1 MKILSLNILD
11 IVQNSIRAKA
21 DKISIEITESV
32 KNDLYRIV
40 VTDNGTRIPVDIHE
54 NITDISEATRTKR
67 KMGSGLPLLKYY
79 TEMTGGNLIIE
90 SIEGKGTQVKAT
102 FSFSHKDR
110 QLLGDIAGIVII
122 LISVNP
128 DIDFIYRHFTDKG
141 NYRFSTKETK
151 EYLGLNTL
159 NSRSLLEDLGSMIGE
174 NLKEIEASGFV
185 FRQSLKEVF

>member
-1 MKILSLNILD
+1 
-11 IVQNSIRAKA
+11 
-21 DKISIEITESV
+21 
-32 KNDLYRIV
+32 
-40 VTDNGTRIPVDIHE
+40 
-54 NITDISEATRTKR
+54 
-67 KMGSGLPLLKYY
+67 
-79 TEMTGGNLIIE
+79 
-90 SIEGKGTQVKAT
+90 
-102 FSFSHKDR
+102 
-110 QLLGDIAGIVII
+110 